1 MALLKVDGL
10 PLNEYSLV
18 TPGEVMGMILF
29 HKRGLKVE

>member
-18 TPGEVMGMILF
+18 TPGEDMGMILF
-29 HKRGLKVE
+29 HKRGIKIK